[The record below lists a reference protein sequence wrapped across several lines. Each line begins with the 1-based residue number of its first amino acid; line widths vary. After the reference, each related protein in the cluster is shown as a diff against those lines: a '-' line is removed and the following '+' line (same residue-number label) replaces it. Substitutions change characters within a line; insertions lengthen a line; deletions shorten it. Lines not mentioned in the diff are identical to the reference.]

1 MGNII
6 TIIAYII
13 SGLFLVIVLLLA
25 IPATKLIRKARQ
37 MSKEMN
43 GTIDESNI
51 IQKFEDV
58 CLIINMVP
66 DNTNRVQMVDTSLYM
81 KNRII
86 ALTMF
91 VQTQQYEKYKAQFI
105 NEVRTEIKQLIP
117 EEENID
123 IEEVVAEEFLEN
135 RFGKMIRPHA
145 TLVQFKSGLW
155 RWY

>member
-13 SGLFLVIVLLLA
+13 SGLFLLTILLLA

-43 GTIDESNI
+43 GTVDESNI

-91 VQTQQYEKYKAQFI
+91 VQPQQYEKYKAQFI
-105 NEVRTEIKQLIP
+105 NEVRTEIQQLLP
-117 EEENID
+117 EDEDVEEA
-123 IEEVVAEEFLEN
+123 VTEEFLGN

-155 RWY
+155 RWF

>member
-13 SGLFLVIVLLLA
+13 SGLFLLTILLLA

-43 GTIDESNI
+43 GTVDESNI

-91 VQTQQYEKYKAQFI
+91 VQPQQYEKYKAQFI
-105 NEVRTEIKQLIP
+105 NEVRTEVKRLIP
-117 EEENID
+117 EGEDVEEA
-123 IEEVVAEEFLEN
+123 VTEEFLEN

-155 RWY
+155 RWF

>member
-13 SGLFLVIVLLLA
+13 SGLFLLTILLLA
-25 IPATKLIRKARQ
+25 IPAAKLIRKARQ

-43 GTIDESNI
+43 GTVDESNI

-91 VQTQQYEKYKAQFI
+91 VQPQQYEKYKAQFI
-105 NEVRTEIKQLIP
+105 NEVRTEVKRLIP
-117 EEENID
+117 EGEDVEEAIT
-123 IEEVVAEEFLEN
+123 EEFLEN

>member
-13 SGLFLVIVLLLA
+13 SGLFIVFVLLLA
-25 IPATKLIRKARQ
+25 IPVGRLIHKAKQ

-91 VQTQQYEKYKAQFI
+91 VQPQQYEKYKAQFI
-105 NEVRTEIKQLIP
+105 NEVRTEIKRLIP
-117 EEENID
+117 KEED
-123 IEEVVAEEFLEN
+123 DDVEEIITEEFLEN

-145 TLVQFKSGLW
+145 TLIQFKSGLW